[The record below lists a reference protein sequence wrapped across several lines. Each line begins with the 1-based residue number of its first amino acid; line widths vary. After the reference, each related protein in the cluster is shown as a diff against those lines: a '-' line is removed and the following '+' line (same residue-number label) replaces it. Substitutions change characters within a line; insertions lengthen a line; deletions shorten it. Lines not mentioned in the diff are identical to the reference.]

1 MKKTYR
7 LGELFCG
14 PGGLAC
20 GALSATSSDGTLSV
34 AHAWANDFD
43 HDSCMTYRNNL
54 CPSSPG
60 SVVEGDV
67 RDLDIPGLR
76 SRFGNIDAF
85 AYGFPCNSFSSLGK
99 HNGIANK
106 KFGQLYWYGVE
117 VLREYQPDWFLAE
130 NVSGIRSA
138 GTGDFRKILPDL
150 RESGYDLV
158 VHLYKAED
166 YGIPQT
172 RHRVIIVGI
181 RNDLDV
187 TFQVP
192 DPDPYFRDNTAGT
205 ALSYIPEWAANQEL
219 KHLSD
224 PVLRRLSLIRPGE
237 NLWQAMERMGDAF
250 PEELKIHTRTRIS
263 QCYRKLDPSRPAY
276 TVTAS
281 GGGGSFMYH
290 WFDRELSNRERARLQ
305 TFPDDF
311 RFTGNYASV
320 RKQIDMAVPCRLS
333 NILVTAVLNCLAGI
347 EYPYVPANIM

>member
-106 KFGQLYWYGVE
+106 KFGQLYH
-117 VLREYQPDWFLAE
+117 LAE
-130 NVSGIRSA
+130 
-138 GTGDFRKILPDL
+138 
-150 RESGYDLV
+150 
-158 VHLYKAED
+158 
-166 YGIPQT
+166 
-172 RHRVIIVGI
+172 
-181 RNDLDV
+181 
-187 TFQVP
+187 
-192 DPDPYFRDNTAGT
+192 
-205 ALSYIPEWAANQEL
+205 
-219 KHLSD
+219 
-224 PVLRRLSLIRPGE
+224 RL
-237 NLWQAMERMGDAF
+237 F
-250 PEELKIHTRTRIS
+250 
-263 QCYRKLDPSRPAY
+263 Y
-276 TVTAS
+276 
-281 GGGGSFMYH
+281 
-290 WFDRELSNRERARLQ
+290 
-305 TFPDDF
+305 
-311 RFTGNYASV
+311 
-320 RKQIDMAVPCRLS
+320 
-333 NILVTAVLNCLAGI
+333 
-347 EYPYVPANIM
+347 

>member
-138 GTGDFRKILPDL
+138 GTGDFRKILQDL
-150 RESGYDLV
+150 RESGYSPASFADPARRKPLAGYGKNGRCV
-158 VHLYKAED
+158 SGRTED
-166 YGIPQT
+166 SYPHQNLTVLPQT
-172 RHRVIIVGI
+172 GSIQTCLYC
-181 RNDLDV
+181 DC
-187 TFQVP
+187 
-192 DPDPYFRDNTAGT
+192 
-205 ALSYIPEWAANQEL
+205 
-219 KHLSD
+219 
-224 PVLRRLSLIRPGE
+224 LRRRRFLYVSLVRPGTI
-237 NLWQAMERMGDAF
+237 QPGTC
-250 PEELKIHTRTRIS
+250 P
-263 QCYRKLDPSRPAY
+263 PA
-276 TVTAS
+276 
-281 GGGGSFMYH
+281 
-290 WFDRELSNRERARLQ
+290 DL
-305 TFPDDF
+305 P
-311 RFTGNYASV
+311 
-320 RKQIDMAVPCRLS
+320 
-333 NILVTAVLNCLAGI
+333 
-347 EYPYVPANIM
+347 

>member
-106 KFGQLYWYGVE
+106 KFGQPSRTGFWQKTSPESALPEPGTFG
-117 VLREYQPDWFLAE
+117 RFFRISGNPDTILSFISTKRKTTE
-130 NVSGIRSA
+130 SRRPVTGSSSSVSGTI
-138 GTGDFRKILPDL
+138 
-150 RESGYDLV
+150 
-158 VHLYKAED
+158 
-166 YGIPQT
+166 
-172 RHRVIIVGI
+172 
-181 RNDLDV
+181 
-187 TFQVP
+187 
-192 DPDPYFRDNTAGT
+192 
-205 ALSYIPEWAANQEL
+205 W
-219 KHLSD
+219 
-224 PVLRRLSLIRPGE
+224 
-237 NLWQAMERMGDAF
+237 M
-250 PEELKIHTRTRIS
+250 
-263 QCYRKLDPSRPAY
+263 
-276 TVTAS
+276 
-281 GGGGSFMYH
+281 
-290 WFDRELSNRERARLQ
+290 
-305 TFPDDF
+305 
-311 RFTGNYASV
+311 
-320 RKQIDMAVPCRLS
+320 
-333 NILVTAVLNCLAGI
+333 
-347 EYPYVPANIM
+347 

>member
-1 MKKTYR
+1 
-7 LGELFCG
+7 
-14 PGGLAC
+14 
-20 GALSATSSDGTLSV
+20 
-34 AHAWANDFD
+34 
-43 HDSCMTYRNNL
+43 MTYRNNL

-138 GTGDFRKILPDL
+138 GTGDFRKILQDL

-192 DPDPYFRDNTAGT
+192 DPEHRHQPGSDTSEISVFPWPPLPEKRPVPSRDSGSGLSEIQNRGFCPWLFLAPAPRMPLCNDSSHQHGILEPKVPGQYRARPKSRFRTFRPWMEHHNGLGMRTEKSGEDGDLRTG
-205 ALSYIPEWAANQEL
+205 
-219 KHLSD
+219 
-224 PVLRRLSLIRPGE
+224 LRRNHREPPL
-237 NLWQAMERMGDAF
+237 N
-250 PEELKIHTRTRIS
+250 RIS
-263 QCYRKLDPSRPAY
+263 FY
-276 TVTAS
+276 
-281 GGGGSFMYH
+281 
-290 WFDRELSNRERARLQ
+290 
-305 TFPDDF
+305 
-311 RFTGNYASV
+311 
-320 RKQIDMAVPCRLS
+320 
-333 NILVTAVLNCLAGI
+333 
-347 EYPYVPANIM
+347 

>member
-1 MKKTYR
+1 MLLLT
-7 LGELFCG
+7 G
-14 PGGLAC
+14 
-20 GALSATSSDGTLSV
+20 SHATVSPAWVSTTESPIKNSDSYT
-34 AHAWANDFD
+34 
-43 HDSCMTYRNNL
+43 
-54 CPSSPG
+54 
-60 SVVEGDV
+60 
-67 RDLDIPGLR
+67 
-76 SRFGNIDAF
+76 
-85 AYGFPCNSFSSLGK
+85 
-99 HNGIANK
+99 
-106 KFGQLYWYGVE
+106 
-117 VLREYQPDWFLAE
+117 
-130 NVSGIRSA
+130 
-138 GTGDFRKILPDL
+138 GTGSKSCENTSRTGFWQKTSPESALPEPGTFGRFFRISGNPDTILSFISTK
-150 RESGYDLV
+150 RKTTES
-158 VHLYKAED
+158 LYKAED

-320 RKQIDMAVPCRLS
+320 RKQIGMAVPCRLS

>member
-138 GTGDFRKILPDL
+138 GTGDFRKILQDL
-150 RESGYDLV
+150 RESG
-158 VHLYKAED
+158 
-166 YGIPQT
+166 
-172 RHRVIIVGI
+172 
-181 RNDLDV
+181 
-187 TFQVP
+187 
-192 DPDPYFRDNTAGT
+192 
-205 ALSYIPEWAANQEL
+205 
-219 KHLSD
+219 
-224 PVLRRLSLIRPGE
+224 
-237 NLWQAMERMGDAF
+237 
-250 PEELKIHTRTRIS
+250 
-263 QCYRKLDPSRPAY
+263 
-276 TVTAS
+276 
-281 GGGGSFMYH
+281 
-290 WFDRELSNRERARLQ
+290 
-305 TFPDDF
+305 
-311 RFTGNYASV
+311 
-320 RKQIDMAVPCRLS
+320 
-333 NILVTAVLNCLAGI
+333 
-347 EYPYVPANIM
+347 

>member
-130 NVSGIRSA
+130 NSSLQSGR
-138 GTGDFRKILPDL
+138 L
-150 RESGYDLV
+150 RNP
-158 VHLYKAED
+158 A
-166 YGIPQT
+166 
-172 RHRVIIVGI
+172 
-181 RNDLDV
+181 
-187 TFQVP
+187 
-192 DPDPYFRDNTAGT
+192 
-205 ALSYIPEWAANQEL
+205 
-219 KHLSD
+219 
-224 PVLRRLSLIRPGE
+224 
-237 NLWQAMERMGDAF
+237 
-250 PEELKIHTRTRIS
+250 
-263 QCYRKLDPSRPAY
+263 DPSPGHHRRYPER
-276 TVTAS
+276 S
-281 GGGGSFMYH
+281 GCDVPSPGPGSLFPGQH
-290 WFDRELSNRERARLQ
+290 CRNRSFL
-305 TFPDDF
+305 
-311 RFTGNYASV
+311 
-320 RKQIDMAVPCRLS
+320 
-333 NILVTAVLNCLAGI
+333 
-347 EYPYVPANIM
+347 YPGMGSQSGTEAPE